1 MATHYLKSETS
12 INSYRDISTN
22 SQVSSL
28 LTPNTQFTVLE
39 ENVGLNCSFHKIEYN
54 NTQSYLESKYISPL
68 SGTLSSAPFVCKIGI
83 ENSSYVEPVWYMLDE
98 TQPFFNDKTKEY
110 CISITSNAQ
119 NIGDRSSLY
128 ATAKQKGIK
137 KLFQYYAKDVMES
150 DLVKYDNYYIFAEV
164 KDIYVPFRPLA
175 KTKILIG
182 IKQKYFDAIPQKIAI
197 TEIESNI
204 NNANY
209 IVSIPLASFQE
220 EMSNIARLL
229 NLYNKDVFMSNSK
242 VGFNLSTSGVDFY
255 NTSDTLMNELDLGK
269 KAEKVIEFYER
280 TKKLMSENGVSF
292 LEDKSTPTKSN
303 IEFAIND
310 ECNILYDVAINNGKT
325 CTRLPISLNSYLSR
339 DPIDDPTTINFI
351 KNYKKI
357 SKIDKCDFSW
367 VAFVEQYV
375 YPKVI
380 VSEFDI
386 NDISNDPSKKS
397 YEFLKDLLKIIASI
411 NEESAG
417 EPVKLFEEFVKSEER
432 LYFLSSK
439 EAFEISKKSLLDRM
453 QYIGDNM
460 FNPDAIEESLK
471 KMFLIDETSNSD
483 SKTDEEKPK
492 EKPKSEKVEEFWLV
506 KIYEFLNKT
515 GICSLIDFVMSCL
528 LNILKEFVDIQFS
541 ASINVGSLRSLSL
554 DELLHQLVPALTKE
568 QQTLVY
574 RELLLKTSSM
584 NSKSLLYCLKTT
596 LPKEQYDALYLET
609 ATYENIVSVTAE
621 LMSTGE

>member
-68 SGTLSSAPFVCKIGI
+68 SGTLPSAPFVCKTGI

-492 EKPKSEKVEEFWLV
+492 SEKVEEFWLV